1 MKKLSRSKTEKARQI
16 ISSLREQYRESS
28 RRLSEERDMAVEDET
43 FKGSMS
49 FVDGMDLEE
58 GLSGIAEVGDVE
70 YK

>member
-1 MKKLSRSKTEKARQI
+1 
-16 ISSLREQYRESS
+16 
-28 RRLSEERDMAVEDET
+28 MAVEDET

-58 GLSGIAEVGDVE
+58 GLSGIAEVGDVD